1 MGEIK
6 AKYMKVN
13 RNIMNLEQDMVIDGQ
28 VFEGVHNFRYLGILM
43 NSKIVKS
50 EETKSR
56 IAAGN
61 RFVQS

>member
-1 MGEIK
+1 MI
-6 AKYMKVN
+6 
-13 RNIMNLEQDMVIDGQ
+13 RNIMNLEQYVIIEGL
-28 VFEGVHNFRYLGILM
+28 VFEGVQNFRYLGTSM

-61 RFVQS
+61 RSVQS

>member
-1 MGEIK
+1 MSEIK

-13 RNIMNLEQDMVIDGQ
+13 RNIMNLEQD
-28 VFEGVHNFRYLGILM
+28 VFEGVQNFRYLGTLM

-61 RFVQS
+61 RSVHS

>member
-1 MGEIK
+1 MMNLMI
-6 AKYMKVN
+6 
-13 RNIMNLEQDMVIDGQ
+13 RNIMNLEQDVIIEGL
-28 VFEGVHNFRYLGILM
+28 VFEEVQNFRYLGTSK

-61 RFVQS
+61 RSVQS

>member
-1 MGEIK
+1 MSEIK

-13 RNIMNLEQDMVIDGQ
+13 RNIMNSEQDVIIDGQ
-28 VFEGVHNFRYLGILM
+28 VFEGVQNFRYLGTLM

-61 RFVQS
+61 RSVHS

>member
-1 MGEIK
+1 MNLMI
-6 AKYMKVN
+6 
-13 RNIMNLEQDMVIDGQ
+13 RNIMNLEQDVIIEGL
-28 VFEGVHNFRYLGILM
+28 VFEEVQNFRYLGTSK

-61 RFVQS
+61 RSVQS